1 MHAWVEILRTLRNY
15 IVCHE
20 LSDCLVA
27 RRSLNFPPAKMLAKF
42 FTLSLACA
50 AFASAQSASLA
61 VSPAAETLAATVTP
75 ANLPLFDSETIQLTD
90 NVVAAL
96 RQNSDFAD
104 YASLVEF
111 EDSANS
117 TLSMRTRRARRAL
130 RCKTMPGDDL
140 YPSKAEWDVFDKLLG
155 GALEKIVPIA
165 SPCYK
170 DSEYDNYDAAKC
182 ATLVK
187 NFDAEEL

>member
-1 MHAWVEILRTLRNY
+1 
-15 IVCHE
+15 
-20 LSDCLVA
+20 
-27 RRSLNFPPAKMLAKF
+27 MLAKS

-50 AFASAQSASLA
+50 AFVSAQSASIA
-61 VSPAAETLAATVTP
+61 VPPAAETLAAIVTP
-75 ANLPLFDSETIQLTD
+75 ANLPLFESETIQLTD

-96 RQNSDFAD
+96 RKNPELAD

-111 EDSANS
+111 GDGANS
-117 TLSMRTRRARRAL
+117 TLSVRARRARRAL

-140 YPSKAEWDVFDKLLG
+140 YPSQAAWADFDKLLG
-155 GALEKIVPIA
+155 SALEKIVPIA

-182 ATLVK
+182 SNLVK
-187 NFDAEEL
+187 NFDAEEI